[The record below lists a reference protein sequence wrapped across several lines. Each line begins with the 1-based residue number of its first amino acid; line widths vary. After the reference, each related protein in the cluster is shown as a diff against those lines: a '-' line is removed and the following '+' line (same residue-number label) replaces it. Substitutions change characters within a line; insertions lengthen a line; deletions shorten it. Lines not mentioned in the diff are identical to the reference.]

1 MILDEREQQT
11 IARARNLLMEAGVW
25 DLDDDLSCLVDRFLI
40 RANKERALDEFM
52 LAVTERCNRI
62 PLGHIVGA
70 VVFDELPLVVGS
82 GVFIPRPHS
91 TVIHKWLDDTG
102 LDLGARVLDLC
113 AGSGAIGL
121 AIARRR
127 PDLDVTCVEFDEVAV
142 QYLKR
147 NIARMTI
154 KGIQVNALQADIR
167 DTPAFSRF
175 VRQVALIVAN
185 PPYVPQGLEL
195 LPEWSSHHPQASV
208 YSGTDGLD
216 LTRQII
222 ALAVDLLTP
231 KGWLVIEHGENQ
243 AQLVRQLF
251 EQEGLAEVRTIIDH
265 AASDTTGSSVM
276 TVGRLSTDY

>member
-1 MILDEREQQT
+1 MILDEREQQA

-25 DLDDDLSCLVDRFLI
+25 DPDNDLSCLVDRFLI
-40 RANKERALDEFM
+40 RANKEQALDEFM

-62 PLGHIVGA
+62 PLEHIVGA
-70 VVFDELPLVVGS
+70 VAFDELPLVVGS

-91 TVIHKWLDDTG
+91 TVIHKWLDDAG
-102 LDLGARVLDLC
+102 LVVGAEVLDLC

-127 PDLDVTCVEFDEVAV
+127 PDLSVTCVEFDEVAV

-147 NIARMTI
+147 NIARMTM

-167 DTPAFSRF
+167 DLSAFSRF
-175 VRQVALIVAN
+175 ARQIALIVAN

-195 LPEWSSHHPQASV
+195 QPEWSSHHPQASV
-208 YSGTDGLD
+208 YSGADGLD

-222 ALAVDLLTP
+222 ALAIDLLAP
-231 KGWLVIEHGENQ
+231 RGWLVIEHGEDQ
-243 AQLVRQLF
+243 APLVRQLF
-251 EQEGLAEVRTIIDH
+251 EQHGLTEIQTIIDH

-276 TVGRLSTDY
+276 TVGRLSADC

>member
-1 MILDEREQQT
+1 MNLDKREQQ
-11 IARARNLLMEAGVW
+11 AVAHARNLLIEASVW
-25 DLDDDLSCLVDRFLI
+25 DLDNDLNCLVDRFLV

-52 LAVTERCNRI
+52 LAVNERCNRI

-70 VVFDELPLVVGS
+70 VEFDELPLVVGS

-91 TVIHKWLDDTG
+91 IVIHKWLDDAQ
-102 LDLGARVLDLC
+102 LEKGARVFDLC

-127 PDLDVTCVEFDEVAV
+127 PDLGVTCVEFDEVAV
-142 QYLKR
+142 RYLNR
-147 NIARMTI
+147 NIARMAV

-167 DTPAFSRF
+167 DTSAFSRF
-175 VRQVALIVAN
+175 TGQIALIVAN

-208 YSGTDGLD
+208 YSGADGLD

-222 ALAVDLLTP
+222 ALAVDLLLP
-231 KGWLVIEHGENQ
+231 QGWLVIEHGEGQ
-243 AQLVRQLF
+243 AQAMRQLF
-251 EQEGLAEVRTIIDH
+251 ERHKLTEVQTVIDH
-265 AASDTTGSSVM
+265 AASDSTGSSVM
-276 TVGRLSTDY
+276 TVGRLSTDC